1 MLGLVGLFGWVS
13 CNVKGRRGNH
23 EEDESSLDQIH
34 AHEKDLAKA
43 RRPQLEAELRNK
55 STAEDR
61 MLEQF
66 SRIGITE
73 E

>member
-1 MLGLVGLFGWVS
+1 MSKVEEKITRKTNQASTRFMLMKKIKQG
-13 CNVKGRRGNH
+13 
-23 EEDESSLDQIH
+23 
-34 AHEKDLAKA
+34 A

-61 MLEQF
+61 MLEKF

>member
-13 CNVKGRRGNH
+13 CTVKGRRENQ
-23 EEDESSLDQIH
+23 EEASARFMLMKKIKQG
-34 AHEKDLAKA
+34 A

-55 STAEDR
+55 STAKDR

-66 SRIGITE
+66 SRKGITE